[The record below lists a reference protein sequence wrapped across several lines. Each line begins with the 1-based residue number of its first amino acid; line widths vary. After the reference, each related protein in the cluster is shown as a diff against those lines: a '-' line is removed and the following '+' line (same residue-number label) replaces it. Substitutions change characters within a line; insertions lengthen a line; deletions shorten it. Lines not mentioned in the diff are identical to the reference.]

1 MTISLAKPPIFW
13 KDKEI
18 TKQQLMIWK
27 PKNLKELIY
36 KLNDIELNI
45 KKNINNSVNL
55 VSDFL
60 LEQASLNINN

>member
-1 MTISLAKPPIFW
+1 
-13 KDKEI
+13 
-18 TKQQLMIWK
+18 MIWK

-60 LEQASLNINN
+60 LEQASLKINN